1 MQRLHVIQNK
11 QILYTVK
18 NKDIEYNWGLDVKES
33 RSESKGVMQRL
44 ECKTIQVIFVYLY
57 LHQLVCLEILAKDV
71 KDSDDSVKSGSY

>member
-1 MQRLHVIQNK
+1 VQRLHVIQNK

-44 ECKTIQVIFVYLY
+44 ECKTIQVIGKWSELRKSERRKPKRTPKIDFRR
-57 LHQLVCLEILAKDV
+57 
-71 KDSDDSVKSGSY
+71 SDLL